1 MNIDLSCIKEKSK
14 LTKKLT
20 KKIKVNI
27 LLGIKKLFIAVSF
40 TILHNTMPCVLENGR
55 SWTTPM
61 CVIWV
66 GINNQILLT
75 EDFKEV

>member
-55 SWTTPM
+55 S
-61 CVIWV
+61 
-66 GINNQILLT
+66 
-75 EDFKEV
+75 